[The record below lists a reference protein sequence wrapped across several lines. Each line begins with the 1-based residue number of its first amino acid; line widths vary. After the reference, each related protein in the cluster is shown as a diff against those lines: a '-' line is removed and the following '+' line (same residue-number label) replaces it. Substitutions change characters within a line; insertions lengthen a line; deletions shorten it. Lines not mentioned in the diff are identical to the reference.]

1 MWLWTAR
8 LPARTTSASARP
20 SPVAR
25 RAAARRAIPKGSR
38 PTFGFQEE
46 NSQPSP
52 RVWSSTQLSIATSN
66 GPVPG
71 TIRLAPRRR
80 AANAIAFQASAAQP
94 IAAESAPSSW

>member
-8 LPARTTSASARP
+8 LPASTTSASARP

-25 RAAARRAIPKGSR
+25 RAAARRATPKGSR

-52 RVWSSTQLSIATSN
+52 RAWSSRQLSSAASI

-80 AANAIAFQASAAQP
+80 AARATAFQTSAAQP
-94 IAAESAPSSW
+94 IAAESPPSSW